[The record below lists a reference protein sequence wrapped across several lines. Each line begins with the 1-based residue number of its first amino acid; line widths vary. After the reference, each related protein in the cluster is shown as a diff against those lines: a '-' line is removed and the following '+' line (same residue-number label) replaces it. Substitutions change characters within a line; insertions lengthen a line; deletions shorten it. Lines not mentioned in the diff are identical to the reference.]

1 MEILKKI
8 KAQLLTGDPNDYP
21 RINTREVIN
30 LPIHIVMP
38 NPNQPRKTFDHDSLR
53 ELADSV
59 REYGILQPVTVRK
72 KTDGTYELVAG
83 ERRLR
88 AAALAGLL
96 KIPAIVTDMED
107 TKSAMVG
114 LIENIQRQNL
124 NFIEE
129 ALAYREVIDRFN
141 LTQEKLASKL
151 GKTQSF
157 VANKLRL
164 LKLPRSVIEIIRDN
178 SLTERH
184 ARCLLRL
191 DSEEKQI
198 SAATR
203 MCDLSM
209 GVRQSEEM
217 VDRIIRKGIDIKPA
231 KKMHRSISDV
241 RVFFK
246 TISKA
251 VSLMNE
257 NGIEASAKK
266 DETDNYYEYTI
277 RIQK

>member
-1 MEILKKI
+1 MEILRKI
-8 KAQLLTGDPNDYP
+8 KAQLVTGDISDYP
-21 RINTREVIN
+21 KINKREIVT

-38 NPNQPRKTFDHDSLR
+38 NPNQPRKTFDHDSLK
-53 ELADSV
+53 ELADSI

-83 ERRLR
+83 ERRVR

-96 KIPAIVTDMED
+96 KVPAIITDMD
-107 TKSAMVG
+107 DGKSAMVS

-129 ALAYREVIDRFN
+129 AYSYKEIIDRYN
-141 LTQEKLASKL
+141 LTQQQLASKL

-198 SAATR
+198 SAAER

-209 GVRQSEEM
+209 GVKQSEDM
-217 VDRIIRKGIDIKPA
+217 VDRIIRNNAEIRPV
-231 KKMHRSISDV
+231 KKLHRSISDV

-277 RIQK
+277 RIHK

>member
-1 MEILKKI
+1 MEILRKI
-8 KAQLLTGDPNDYP
+8 KAQLLTGDYRDYP

-107 TKSAMVG
+107 TQSAMVG

-129 ALAYREVIDRFN
+129 AFAYKEVIERFN

-178 SLTERH
+178 SLSERH

-217 VDRIIRKGIDIKPA
+217 VDRIIRKGIEPQPI

>member
-8 KAQLLTGDPNDYP
+8 KAQLLTGDPSDYP
-21 RINTREVIN
+21 RSSTREVIN

-38 NPNQPRKTFDHDSLR
+38 NPNQPRKTFDHDSLK
-53 ELADSV
+53 ELSESV
-59 REYGILQPVTVRK
+59 REYGILQPITVRK

-96 KIPAIVTDMED
+96 KVPAIVTDMED
-107 TKSAMVG
+107 SKSAIVS

-124 NFIEE
+124 NFMEE
-129 ALAYREVIDRFN
+129 AYSYREVIDRFN
-141 LTQEKLASKL
+141 LTQEQLASKL

-164 LKLPRSVIEIIRDN
+164 LKLPRSVIEIVRDN

-198 SAATR
+198 SAALR

-217 VDRIIRKGIDIKPA
+217 VDRIIRKGIGIKPV

>member
-1 MEILKKI
+1 MEILRKI
-8 KAQLLTGDPNDYP
+8 KAQLLNGDCMDYP
-21 RINTREVIN
+21 KVSSREIVN
-30 LPIHIVMP
+30 LPIHTVMP
-38 NPNQPRKTFDHDSLR
+38 NPNQPRKTFDHDSLK
-53 ELADSV
+53 ELADSI

-72 KTDGTYELVAG
+72 KADGTYELVAG

-96 KIPAIVTDMED
+96 KVPAIVTDMED
-107 TKSAMVG
+107 DKSAMVG
-114 LIENIQRQNL
+114 IIENIQRQNL
-124 NFIEE
+124 NFVEE
-129 ALAYREVIDRFN
+129 ALAYKEAIDRYN
-141 LTQEKLASKL
+141 LTQQELASKL

-164 LKLPRSVIEIIRDN
+164 LKLPRSVIEIVRDN
-178 SLTERH
+178 ALSERH

-209 GVRQSEEM
+209 GVKQSEEM
-217 VDRIIRKGIDIKPA
+217 VDKIIRKGIDPVPT
-231 KKMHRSISDV
+231 KKIHRSISDV

-251 VSLMNE
+251 VNLMNE